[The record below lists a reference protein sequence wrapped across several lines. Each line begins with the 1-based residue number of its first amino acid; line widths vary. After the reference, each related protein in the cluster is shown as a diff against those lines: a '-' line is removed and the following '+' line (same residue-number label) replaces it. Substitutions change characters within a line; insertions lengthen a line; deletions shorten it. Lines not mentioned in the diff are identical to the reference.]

1 MKLILD
7 THVLLWAL
15 AEPERL
21 EVSRRRLIE
30 DGSNTIYASSVNAA
44 EIAIKTSIG
53 KLTLKGHLLALVEEA
68 GFEWIDFTAAEAVL
82 LQSLPFHHR
91 DPFDRM
97 LVCQSL
103 HRRLP
108 IATDDPMFAPY
119 GCEVV

>member
-15 AEPERL
+15 AEPERMAD
-21 EVSRRRLIE
+21 SRRQLIE
-30 DGSNTIYASSVNAA
+30 DGSNTVYVSSVNAV
-44 EIAIKTSIG
+44 EIAIKASID
-53 KLTLKGHLLALVEEA
+53 KLTFKGDLLAMTEEA
-68 GFEWIDFTAAEAVL
+68 GFEWIDLTAAEAVL

-108 IATDDPMFAPY
+108 IATDDPMFRRY

>member
-21 EVSRRRLIE
+21 DDTRRQLIE
-30 DGSNTIYASSVNAA
+30 DGSNTVYASSVNAA
-44 EIAIKTSIG
+44 EIAIKASIG
-53 KLTLKGHLLALVEEA
+53 KLTFEGDLLALVEEA
-68 GFEWIDFTAAEAVL
+68 GFEWIDLCAAEAMR
-82 LQSLPFHHR
+82 LQALPFHHR

-103 HRRLP
+103 HRKLP
-108 IATDDPMFAPY
+108 IATNDAVFEPY